1 MAEFLIEQNMVPE
14 VLLTIDIV
22 PLDQTMGEKELRVLI
37 EPCLIRLK
45 ALKGSFDRNTDIQ
58 LSVDQFAQEDG
69 SVKRTARFVVLI
81 SVGMQRAQHLQK
93 VIEAYCSLFRY
104 ELPICL
110 VNAHSEILKIQ

>member
-1 MAEFLIEQNMVPE
+1 MVPE

-22 PLDQTMGEKELRVLI
+22 PLDQTMDEKTLLELI
-37 EPCLIRLK
+37 APCLNHLK
-45 ALKGSFDRNTDIQ
+45 ALKGSFDRNIDIQ

-93 VIEAYCSLFRY
+93 VIEAYCLLFRY
-104 ELPICL
+104 ELPTCL
-110 VNAHSEILKIQ
+110 VNAHSEILKFQ